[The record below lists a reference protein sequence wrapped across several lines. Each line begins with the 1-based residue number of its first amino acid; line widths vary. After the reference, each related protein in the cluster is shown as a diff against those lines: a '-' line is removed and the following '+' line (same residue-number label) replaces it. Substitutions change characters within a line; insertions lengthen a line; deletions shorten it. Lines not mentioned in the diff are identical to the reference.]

1 MGRAAV
7 TFARDPGVVLDTH
20 ALIWLLTGNERV
32 KPVVRQEIDNASFAG
47 GVHVCAISLWEVAML
62 VAKDRLTLLRDVGD
76 WIDDVVAHP
85 GLTIVPLAP
94 EIAVAS
100 TRLPGEIH
108 RDPAD
113 RIIVATART
122 LGARLVTADRA
133 LLEYGSAGHVAT
145 LAVD

>member
-1 MGRAAV
+1 M
-7 TFARDPGVVLDTH
+7 TSTHDPGVVLDTH
-20 ALIWLLTGNERV
+20 VLVWLLAGDERIR
-32 KPVVRQEIDNASFAG
+32 PVVRQAVENASFAG

-62 VAKDRLTLLRDVGD
+62 VAKERLTLLRDVGD

-85 GLTIVPLAP
+85 GLTVVPLAP